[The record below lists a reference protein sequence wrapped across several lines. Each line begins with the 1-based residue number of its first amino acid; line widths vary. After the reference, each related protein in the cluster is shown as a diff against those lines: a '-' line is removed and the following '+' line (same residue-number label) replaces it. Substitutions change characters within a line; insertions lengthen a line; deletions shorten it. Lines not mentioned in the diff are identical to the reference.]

1 MFEWFYKRV
10 AKFVP
15 VPEPLPL
22 DPRLIADNLDITDLG
37 DAMVKK
43 LIDHPVRLQLLINYI
58 VDQIDLDDVSDKLD
72 MGELADKVDMTVLA
86 DKVADRV
93 IDALVTRLNRR

>member
-15 VPEPLPL
+15 TPQPLPL
-22 DPRLIADNLDITDLG
+22 DPRLIAENLDVSDLG
-37 DAMVKK
+37 DAVVKK
-43 LIDHPVRLQLLINYI
+43 LIDHPVRLQLLIRYI
-58 VDQIDLDDVSDKLD
+58 VDQIDLDVVSRKID
-72 MGELADKVDMTVLA
+72 MEDLAERVNMTLLA

-93 IDALVTRLNRR
+93 IDVLVTRLSRR